1 MRGITYFTLFGLIAV
16 TSLRIGEALNL
27 ENTNVDLE
35 NMTLILPS
43 GKTGEERFVPFTEST
58 KLELTEY
65 ISERDRL
72 TKQENELFFR
82 QANGSKYSD
91 SAARYNFAKISKCV
105 GLRTQ
110 QKYVKHGKGPRI
122 HDLRHT
128 FAVQTIMEWLKKGMN
143 PENEMYKLSSVLGHK
158 KPDGTYWYIEAPPLN
173 S

>member
-82 QANGSKYSD
+82 QANGSKYSECRKIQFRQD
-91 SAARYNFAKISKCV
+91 LQMCWAK
-105 GLRTQ
+105 
-110 QKYVKHGKGPRI
+110 
-122 HDLRHT
+122 
-128 FAVQTIMEWLKKGMN
+128 N
-143 PENEMYKLSSVLGHK
+143 PTKICQA
-158 KPDGTYWYIEAPPLN
+158 W
-173 S
+173 